1 MQEVKWG
8 EFKIGDLFDSSNGDF
23 DIQKIHIN
31 DKGTYVVTAGLL
43 NNGILGKTDI
53 EAQIFSSKTFT
64 IDMFG
69 NTFYRQFD
77 YKMVTHARVF
87 SLKPKFIISDKIGLF
102 ISSAFNRFSKMFGFD
117 NMCTWHKI
125 KSEYIKLPI
134 KNNEID
140 FEFIDSFVA
149 ELEAQRVAELEA
161 YLQVTGLK
169 DYELTEE
176 EENALNNLTNKK
188 IVWGKISYKDVFN
201 NIQQGRRLKKDDQL
215 IGNIPFVMAGITNTG
230 VVGYISNPVA
240 SFPKNS
246 ITIDIFGNTFYR
258 NYPFGAGDDTGVYWS
273 SNTQYTENQMLFFST
288 SMNKS
293 IKGLFSYGNKLRS
306 SQSLNLKMNIP
317 ILNNNIDFDYMDT
330 LISAIKKLV
339 IKDVVKYADNKI
351 SATRK
356 VINKE

>member
-1 MQEVKWG
+1 
-8 EFKIGDLFDSSNGDF
+8 
-23 DIQKIHIN
+23 
-31 DKGTYVVTAGLL
+31 
-43 NNGILGKTDI
+43 
-53 EAQIFSSKTFT
+53 
-64 IDMFG
+64 
-69 NTFYRQFD
+69 
-77 YKMVTHARVF
+77 
-87 SLKPKFIISDKIGLF
+87 
-102 ISSAFNRFSKMFGFD
+102 
-117 NMCTWHKI
+117 
-125 KSEYIKLPI
+125 
-134 KNNEID
+134 
-140 FEFIDSFVA
+140 
-149 ELEAQRVAELEA
+149 
-161 YLQVTGLK
+161 
-169 DYELTEE
+169 
-176 EENALNNLTNKK
+176 
-188 IVWGKISYKDVFN
+188 
-201 NIQQGRRLKKDDQL
+201 
-215 IGNIPFVMAGITNTG
+215 MAGTTNTG

-240 SFPKNS
+240 SFPSNS

-351 SATRK
+351 SATRE